1 MIINFVVI
9 LIKNILNEKLKDI
22 LDIKELFILDLN

>member
-1 MIINFVVI
+1 MIIKFVVI
-9 LIKNILNEKLKDI
+9 FIKNILNEKLKDI

>member
-1 MIINFVVI
+1 MIIYFVVI

>member
-1 MIINFVVI
+1 MIIKFVVI